1 MYFDCYSP
9 IPRDRKRKLTILKW
23 IDVGF
28 ISCIVKEKACPSRSI
43 KKGHAFSFIP
53 AALTP
58 RKIKTE

>member
-9 IPRDRKRKLTILKW
+9 IPRDRKGKLTILKW

-28 ISCIVKEKACPSRSI
+28 ISCIVRKSMPFSQYKEGAC
-43 KKGHAFSFIP
+43 FSFIP

>member
-28 ISCIVKEKACPSRSI
+28 ISCIKEKACPSRSI
-43 KKGHAFSFIP
+43 KKGHAFLIP

>member
-1 MYFDCYSP
+1 M
-9 IPRDRKRKLTILKW
+9 KW

-28 ISCIVKEKACPSRSI
+28 ISCIVKKEKACPSRSI

-58 RKIKTE
+58 GKNKTE